1 MKQDRIK
8 MAAGKAKP
16 TKGDKVARSTG
27 PAGKPD
33 RRVARAKV
41 VGDGKAGVAKPKAP
55 APALV
60 GGPKLT
66 PKVLE
71 FVREYPVDLNATAAA
86 IRAGYAKASAYDT
99 GYRLLRKPE
108 VAALI
113 KAAMDERAQRT
124 DVSAEGVVAMLRD
137 IAFADPRELVELRR
151 NCCRFCW
158 GKGFRYQRTEVEMER
173 ARAEHEKAR
182 EADYGVADFDEQGG
196 VGFHRHPRPNPEC
209 SECFGD
215 GVVEPFFHD
224 VRTVSPAAA
233 RLYAGLKIT
242 KQGIEVQMHSQ
253 VDALIQLGRHLG
265 IFNDK
270 LKLSGKVVHDAA
282 EELKQFLMN
291 RDSRLP
297 ICSNA

>member
-1 MKQDRIK
+1 

-16 TKGDKVARSTG
+16 AKGDKVAMSKG

-33 RRVARAKV
+33 RRVARAKA
-41 VGDGKAGVAKPKAP
+41 VGDGKARVAAPKAP
-55 APALV
+55 VPALA
-60 GGPKLT
+60 GATKLT
-66 PKVLE
+66 PKVLA
-71 FVREYPVDLNATAAA
+71 FVREYLVDLNATAAA

-113 KAAMDERAQRT
+113 KAAMDERALRT
-124 DVSAEGVVAMLRD
+124 DVSAENVVAMLRD

-173 ARAEHEKAR
+173 ARAEHEKAQ
-182 EADYGVADFDEQGG
+182 EADHGVGDFDEQGG
-196 VGFHRHPRPNPEC
+196 VGFHRHRLPNPDC
-209 SECFGD
+209 IECFGD

-224 VRTVSPAAA
+224 VRNVSPAAA
-233 RLYAGLKIT
+233 RLYAGIKVS
-242 KQGIEVQMHSQ
+242 KQGIEVLMHSQ
-253 VDALIQLGRHLG
+253 VDAAIQLGRHLG

-270 LKLSGKVVHDAA
+270 LKLTGKVEHDASK
-282 EELKQFLMN
+282 ELKEFLMN

-297 ICSNA
+297 ITPA